1 MIWLL
6 SCSGD
11 LSAWCRGQ
19 KRQKFLDGSYG
30 LLVPLTA
37 DGLATKSR
45 TM

>member
-1 MIWLL
+1 MVPGTK
-6 SCSGD
+6 S
-11 LSAWCRGQ
+11 
-19 KRQKFLDGSYG
+19 QKFLDGSYG